1 MREEENNNIALLRQQ
16 LKDSKRKDKKSM
28 EKYTQLPTLLFKL
41 MEEQLETISQ
51 KLSNENLFELVK
63 LMLQRVERLVQE
75 QLDEMAKLRDPQDL
89 LVLCVRVNNFH
100 RMALLL
106 R

>member
-1 MREEENNNIALLRQQ
+1 
-16 LKDSKRKDKKSM
+16 M

-75 QLDEMAKLRDPQDL
+75 QLD
-89 LVLCVRVNNFH
+89 
-100 RMALLL
+100 
-106 R
+106 